1 MRTLIRIDESK
12 ALIAPT
18 REEVTP
24 TLPHSP
30 SHSVILINMQ
40 GRNKALMS
48 RRAD

>member
-1 MRTLIRIDESK
+1 MRTLSRIDDSK

-18 REEVTP
+18 REEVIFFSP
-24 TLPHSP
+24 LTLSL
-30 SHSVILINMQ
+30 ILINMQ

>member
-1 MRTLIRIDESK
+1 MRTVIRIDEST

-18 REEVTP
+18 RKEVIFFP
-24 TLPHSP
+24 FSP
-30 SHSVILINMQ
+30 SLILINMQ